1 MIIGQRSLS
10 SRHFLCAGP
19 PSTTNTDSA
28 LHLYIASPSS
38 FCVPVFSLF
47 FQRVKFGRE
56 FDYRVL
62 LGVVLCVMGAIKRSK
77 TLTQPKLKIMEQ
89 LEGDGKVINGEYIK
103 KTVFNPQSKS
113 HNFCL

>member
-1 MIIGQRSLS
+1 MSQ
-10 SRHFLCAGP
+10 FL
-19 PSTTNTDSA
+19 
-28 LHLYIASPSS
+28 
-38 FCVPVFSLF
+38 VF
-47 FQRVKFGRE
+47 FQGVKLGRE
-56 FDYRVL
+56 FDWKVL

-89 LEGDGKVINGEYIK
+89 LEGDRKVIKGEYIK